1 MQRRIAIVDDDRD
14 LQDRL
19 VEYLQEYGFE
29 IVSYYD
35 GVEALAG
42 IPRAEPDLV
51 ILDIMMPGKDGL
63 EVLQELRRDSIVP
76 ILMLTARGDDMDR
89 VVGLELGADDYLAKP
104 FNPRELLARIK
115 AILRRE
121 ELSGTRESE
130 AAQEGMF
137 VCGPLQLNSGTRTIS
152 FQEKSTEL
160 SATEFRIMEILFENK
175 NLIISR
181 ARLMELVHDR
191 PLESYD
197 RSIDVQISRLR
208 ACLEKLTGSKEW
220 IRTYRGSGYMLVE
233 KV

>member
-1 MQRRIAIVDDDRD
+1 MQKCIAIVDDDRE
-14 LQDRL
+14 LQERL
-19 VEYLQEYGFE
+19 TEYLQEYGFE
-29 IVSYYD
+29 IRSCYD
-35 GVEALAG
+35 GDEALAV
-42 IPRAEPDLV
+42 IPELQPDLV

-121 ELSGTRESE
+121 ELSGSKNGTDTG
-130 AAQEGMF
+130 EGEF
-137 VCGPLQLNSGTRTIS
+137 RCGPLELNPGTRTLS
-152 FQEKSTEL
+152 FQDRTTEL

-175 NLIISR
+175 SLIISR

-208 ACLEKLTGSKEW
+208 ACLEKLTGSKDW